1 MYMSEKITE
10 KTMETVDINSELNGL
25 LILFDRYVLK
35 EKNGKFQFSGEIF
48 EYHFAC
54 EVPAAELV
62 TKIGEFLIT
71 IPKYMWNL
79 KKQELQNTEN

>member
-1 MYMSEKITE
+1 M
-10 KTMETVDINSELNGL
+10 KTAGINSELYGL

-54 EVPAAELV
+54 EVPAVELV
-62 TKIGEFLIT
+62 TEIGGFLTT

-79 KKQELQNTEN
+79 KEQDSKIQGK

>member
-1 MYMSEKITE
+1 MYMSGKITE
-10 KTMETVDINSELNGL
+10 KTRKTASINSELYGL

-35 EKNGKFQFSGEIF
+35 EENGKFQFSGEIF

-62 TKIGEFLIT
+62 TEIGGFLTT

-79 KKQELQNTEN
+79 KEQDSKIQGK

>member
-1 MYMSEKITE
+1 
-10 KTMETVDINSELNGL
+10 METVDINSELNGL

-62 TKIGEFLIT
+62 TKFLIT

>member
-62 TKIGEFLIT
+62 TTIGEFLIT

>member
-1 MYMSEKITE
+1 
-10 KTMETVDINSELNGL
+10 METVDINSELNGL

-62 TKIGEFLIT
+62 TKIGE
-71 IPKYMWNL
+71 
-79 KKQELQNTEN
+79 